1 MRTKEFDLVI
11 FGATS
16 FVGQLVCDYL
26 LNEAIGAHLNWAMAG
41 RSQSKLR
48 KIKNELGE
56 KAASLPLF
64 IADSL
69 DEIALK
75 NLCQRT
81 NLIVSTVGPYALY
94 GETLIEVCAQTG
106 TDYCDLTGEPQWIRR
121 MTLAYERE
129 AEASGAR
136 IVNCCGF
143 DSMPSDLGVKFL
155 QQNALKKFGTTC
167 DKVRL
172 RVKSIKGG
180 ASGGTIASIMN
191 IYKEAADDEELKE
204 ELKNL
209 YSLCPEGHVNKVRQR
224 LINVEYDKVFKSWV
238 SPFVM
243 AAINTRVV
251 LRSNALMSPP
261 YAKQFHYD
269 EGTLAG
275 DGKKGRKK
283 AKRLAWL
290 SKLGMSAMTLPL
302 ARVLILKL
310 FLPKP
315 GEGPSR
321 REQND
326 GFYDLRLL
334 GITEHGDEILA
345 KVAGDKDPG
354 YGSTAKMLTQA
365 AISLRLEVSESALP
379 GGFWTP
385 ATAFGDKL
393 FDRLQSHAG
402 ISFEVLS
409 TKRG

>member
-1 MRTKEFDLVI
+1 MSTKEFDLVI

-94 GETLIEVCAQTG
+94 GETLIKVCAQTG

-180 ASGGTIASIMN
+180 A
-191 IYKEAADDEELKE
+191 
-204 ELKNL
+204 
-209 YSLCPEGHVNKVRQR
+209 
-224 LINVEYDKVFKSWV
+224 
-238 SPFVM
+238 
-243 AAINTRVV
+243 
-251 LRSNALMSPP
+251 
-261 YAKQFHYD
+261 
-269 EGTLAG
+269 
-275 DGKKGRKK
+275 
-283 AKRLAWL
+283 
-290 SKLGMSAMTLPL
+290 
-302 ARVLILKL
+302 
-310 FLPKP
+310 
-315 GEGPSR
+315 
-321 REQND
+321 
-326 GFYDLRLL
+326 
-334 GITEHGDEILA
+334 
-345 KVAGDKDPG
+345 
-354 YGSTAKMLTQA
+354 
-365 AISLRLEVSESALP
+365 
-379 GGFWTP
+379 
-385 ATAFGDKL
+385 
-393 FDRLQSHAG
+393 
-402 ISFEVLS
+402 
-409 TKRG
+409 